1 MKRETICSQV
11 LHCLSC
17 PLSVMR
23 TGKDCRML
31 TAEELA
37 AMQLVFE
44 KERAHYTL
52 DEEVEYLKALDL
64 YTRELCKEEAHEQ
77 HEKNA
82 PQSSGEKKQEGHPLP
97 EGADDDQGRKKRPQ
111 EAAP

>member
-1 MKRETICSQV
+1 MRDELREMIRNYESRRKRPARITK
-11 LHCLSC
+11 
-17 PLSVMR
+17 P
-23 TGKDCRML
+23 K
-31 TAEELA
+31 ALA
-37 AMQLVFE
+37 AMQLAFE

-64 YTRELCKEEAHEQ
+64 YTRELCKEETHEQ

-82 PQSSGEKKQEGHPLP
+82 PPSSGEKKQEEHPLP
-97 EGADDDQGRKKRPQ
+97 EGADDDQSRKKRPQ